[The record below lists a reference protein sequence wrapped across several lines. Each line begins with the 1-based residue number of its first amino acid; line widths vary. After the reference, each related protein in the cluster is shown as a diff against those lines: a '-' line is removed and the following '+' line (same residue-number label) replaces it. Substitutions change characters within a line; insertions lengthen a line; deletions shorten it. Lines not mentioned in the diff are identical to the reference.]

1 MQKVSHRLS
10 RVEMQLM
17 RQIATLLEREIDDPR
32 IKDVTVT
39 HVNISKDLRHAR
51 IYFTVLDD
59 SKAEKITF
67 ALNHTVS
74 YLRRRI
80 GETLALRVVPE
91 LFFTYD
97 EDLQKAQHLMDLI
110 NKLNPDEKKP

>member
-10 RVEMQLM
+10 RVETQLM

-32 IKDVTVT
+32 IKDVTIS
-39 HVNISKDLRHAR
+39 HVNMSKDLRHAR

-59 SKAEKITF
+59 SQAQKITF

-91 LFFTYD
+91 IFFIYD
-97 EDLQKAQHLMDLI
+97 EDLNKAQKLTDLI
-110 NKLNPDEKKP
+110 NRLNPDERKS

>member
-32 IKDVTVT
+32 IKDVTIS
-39 HVNISKDLRHAR
+39 HVNMSKDLRHAK
-51 IYFTVLDD
+51 IYFTVLDE
-59 SKAEKITF
+59 SRAEKITF

-74 YLRRRI
+74 YLRRRV
-80 GETLALRVVPE
+80 GESLALRVVPE
-91 LFFTYD
+91 LFFIYD
-97 EDLQKAQHLMDLI
+97 EDLHKAQQLTDLI
-110 NKLNPDEKKP
+110 TSLNPDEKKS

>member
-10 RVEMQLM
+10 RVETQLM

-32 IKDVTVT
+32 IKSVTIS
-39 HVNISKDLRHAR
+39 HIKMSKDLRHAK
-51 IYFTVLDD
+51 IYFTVLDEAQA
-59 SKAEKITF
+59 KKTTF

-74 YLRRRI
+74 YLRRRV

-91 LFFTYD
+91 LFFIYD
-97 EDLQKAQHLMDLI
+97 EDLNKAQNLMDLI
-110 NKLNPDEKKP
+110 SKLNSDENKS